1 MSQILMT
8 LKIEL
13 LLLIL
18 AFSILCF
25 VFFKYF
31 QKQFQ
36 SISLEIF
43 QKNQDNFLNL
53 SEKYYQRAQ
62 EDLTHR
68 HSSIQSLVAPLKEVM
83 DKVEK
88 QTHEIERKR
97 ESAYTSLQ
105 EQIRHLADMEKNLRK
120 ETMEL
125 SRALKSPNI
134 RGSWGQLHLK
144 RVVELAGLLNRCDF
158 FEQPNIVSQ
167 SKQFRPD
174 LVVHLPSDK
183 NIVIDAKTPTEAYF
197 EAMATEDL
205 AVKEQKLKDHAVAV
219 KRHIKELSA
228 KEYWMQFKKTPEYVI
243 LFLPAESF
251 LSAAVQSDPT
261 LIESGVRDNIILASP
276 TTLISIL
283 RAIAHIWKQDAITKN
298 TLEIGALGKE
308 LYERLYTLSDH
319 WNRLGKSLN
328 QSVEAFNQANSSMES
343 RVMVSAKKLKE
354 LGVATSKEIS
364 LKEDLDSVART
375 IHWEEKN

>member
-1 MSQILMT
+1 MT

-13 LLLIL
+13 IFLIL

-25 VFFKYF
+25 IFFKYF

-43 QKNQDNFLNL
+43 QKNQDSFLNL

-105 EQIRHLADMEKNLRK
+105 EQIHHLVDMEKNLRK

-298 TLEIGALGKE
+298 TLKIGTLGKE

-364 LKEDLDSVART
+364 LKENLDGIAKT

>member
-1 MSQILMT
+1 MT